1 MNEAKIR
8 AKGPEKV
15 TFKELVTVAIKRL
28 KDPGTSLIKKERAAR
43 GLLNMAAALDM
54 YKDEDDQS
62 RKGAA
67 NAAS

>member
-15 TFKELVTVAIKRL
+15 TFKELVTVAIKRW

-43 GLLNMAAALDM
+43 GLLNMATALDM

-62 RKGAA
+62 RKGAS